1 MMKYKYLGI
10 IHMAV
15 VFGLTAALPGFAQNK
30 LPVPVIFE
38 TDMGNDVDDG
48 LALAMLFRYAN
59 QGRIELLGVS
69 NNKQS
74 LTSLQF
80 IDLMRRQYGYA
91 KMPMATVVNGVQ
103 GEDESKSFAK
113 KVMDYQENGRRVYS
127 SKISKYSDVESS
139 VQFYRRVLAKAK
151 DSSVVVISVGFST
164 NLAALMESK
173 PDRYSKLNGK
183 ELVKQ
188 KIKFLST
195 MAGNFS
201 NPRQKEFNI
210 ISDFSAARYVF
221 NDWPTVIYISPFEV
235 GASVLFPASAI
246 EVNLGYHREHH
257 PLVRAYKEYIPM
269 PYNRET
275 WDLSSV
281 LFAVEKS
288 AHYFKESKPG
298 KFMVDDDGFTQF
310 KMEKGGSHYFL
321 HTPEASE
328 TDGIKAR
335 FVELIMEAK
344 PEEKI

>member
-1 MMKYKYLGI
+1 MKKFKCLCI
-10 IHMAV
+10 IYIAV
-15 VFGLTAALPGFAQNK
+15 VFGLTVTLPGFAQNK

-38 TDMGNDVDDG
+38 TDMGNDVDDA
-48 LALAMLFRYAN
+48 LALAMLFRYAD
-59 QGRIELLGVS
+59 QGQIELLGVS

-80 IDLMRRQYGYA
+80 IDLMGRQYGYA
-91 KMPMATVVNGVQ
+91 KMSIATVTKGVQ

-113 KVMDYQENGRRVYS
+113 KVMDYKENGRRIYS
-127 SKISKYSDVESS
+127 SKISKYSEVESS

-173 PDRYSKLNGK
+173 ADKYSKLNGK
-183 ELVKQ
+183 ELVRQ
-188 KIKFLST
+188 KVRFLST

-210 ISDFSAARYVF
+210 ISDLSAARHVF
-221 NDWPTVIYISPFEV
+221 SSWPTVIYVSPFEV

-246 EVNLGYHREHH
+246 ESNLGYHREHH
-257 PLVRAYKEYIPM
+257 PLVRAYKAYIPM

-288 AHYFKESKPG
+288 AGYFKESRPG
-298 KFMVDDDGFTQF
+298 KFIVDDDGYTQF

-321 HTPEASE
+321 HTPSTGEI
-328 TDGIKAR
+328 DLVKAR
-335 FVELIMEAK
+335 FVELVMAVK
-344 PEEKI
+344 P